1 MSFFYNKPRIC
12 TKKLISVRDVLDDLP
27 AFNALYQ
34 LKPGQA
40 VDACG
45 DLDAQQK
52 ARWMTWVRDGAIN
65 CGGEMT
71 ELDFFEKT
79 FNGNKKRSEATEVYV
94 RYNCDRDFNIFA
106 ENTATAVGP
115 GQPVTFTLLRAMHAG
130 DGKWSN
136 VAVNGSI
143 FLYEDMQWL
152 RVTAVDKTVD
162 YAHTVTAIP
171 FSQYYTPN
179 VIGKKKM
186 MFTRIR
192 LVDGYSCSVPSSSW
206 DVPGYVGKFT
216 PFRARADWE
225 IEVDL
230 LRPFQEVLR
239 FALTYDLHGQ
249 ATDGFEMME
258 KTRARQEFQYNK
270 NLQFFLGQKIDNPLL
285 IGSGLALRDNK
296 YSGFD
301 GYINSLRFGGGY
313 VQEQDPTNGYDM
325 GTDFQALMI
334 RQDAMKQTNEFFTIA
349 GFPWLMSM
357 IDKNGET
364 FKNAAGACTF
374 KTFDRSGMKQD
385 AIEKLGISSYRYL
398 DFTLHF
404 KRMSALSDQR
414 SIGNYNMPYMAFMM
428 PGTGLKDENGESV
441 SPIEF
446 YEAGGTPETGTY
458 EEIDRDHRKLES
470 GCEKLS
476 GTIAETFQ
484 MAVHCPNKHILL
496 YPKFPC

>member
-1 MSFFYNKPRIC
+1 MGFFYNQPKIC
-12 TKKLISVRDVLDDLP
+12 TQKMINVRDVIDNLP

-34 LKPGQA
+34 LKADGG
-40 VDACG
+40 VSACN
-45 DLDAQQK
+45 DMTNEQK
-52 ARWMTWVRDGAIN
+52 ARWMAWVREGAIY
-65 CGGEMT
+65 CGGEPT

-79 FNGNKKRSEATEVYV
+79 FNGNKKKSGATEVYV
-94 RYNCDRDFNIFA
+94 RYNCDRDFNIYA
-106 ENTATAVGP
+106 ENVATGTGP
-115 GQPVTFTLLRAMHAG
+115 GQPVTFTLLRSMHAG
-130 DGKWSN
+130 DGKLSN
-136 VAVNGSI
+136 VAINGSI
-143 FLYEDMQWL
+143 FIYEDMQWL

-162 YAHTVTAIP
+162 YAHVVTAIP
-171 FSQYYTPN
+171 FSQFYQPS
-179 VIGKKKM
+179 VRAKKKM
-186 MFTRIR
+186 MFTRVR
-192 LVDGYSCSVPSSSW
+192 LIDGYSCSVPNSSW

-239 FALTYDLHGQ
+239 FGLTYDLQGR
-249 ATDGFEMME
+249 AVDGFEMME
-258 KTRARQEFQYNK
+258 KTRGRQEFQYNK
-270 NLQFFLGQKIDNPLL
+270 NLLFFLGQKVDNPLL
-285 IGSGLALRDNK
+285 VGAGLSWRDDK

-313 VQEQDPTNGYDM
+313 VQETDPTQGYDLA
-325 GTDFQALMI
+325 TDYQQLMI
-334 RQDAMKQTNEFFTIA
+334 RQDAMKESKEFFTIA
-349 GFPWLMSM
+349 GFQFLMAM
-357 IDKNGET
+357 VDKNGEN
-364 FKNAAGACTF
+364 FKNAAGSCTF
-374 KTFDRSGMKQD
+374 NTFKRSGLSD
-385 AIEKLGISSYRYL
+385 AEITKLGITSYRYM

-404 KRMSALSDQR
+404 KRMSALSDKR

-428 PGTGLKDENGESV
+428 PGEGLKDENGDTV

-446 YEAGGTPETGTY
+446 YEAGGTQETGTY

-484 MAVHCPNKHILL
+484 MVVHCPKKHVLL